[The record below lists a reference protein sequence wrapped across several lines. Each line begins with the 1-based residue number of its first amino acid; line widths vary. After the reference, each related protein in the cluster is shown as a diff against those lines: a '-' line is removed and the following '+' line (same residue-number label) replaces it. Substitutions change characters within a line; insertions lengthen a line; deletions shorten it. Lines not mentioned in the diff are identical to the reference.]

1 MAPVLI
7 ENQINTALPIF
18 SQVVVIGD
26 KRKYLTALVCMK
38 FKSAGVLADEVVD
51 YINSRGSKAKTI
63 Q

>member
-1 MAPVLI
+1 V
-7 ENQINTALPIF
+7 LPIF

-38 FKSAGVLADEVVD
+38 FKSPGVLADEVVD
-51 YINSRGSKAKTI
+51 YISSRGSKSKTI

>member
-1 MAPVLI
+1 VAPVLI